1 MPPSPNRR
9 SVVQLAALTLPAFS
23 FGLLTGQTARAQSSP
38 APAAASPANAAAPG
52 AASASSPTSAA
63 TSAPAAASA
72 AAPGV
77 AALPPELV
85 GRLPLAQ
92 FWQVRGSGVLRFF
105 GFKAYDARLWAAADG
120 GANPLLARQPFA
132 LDIIYNATVSGEEIA
147 RVSLVEMYRLRPA
160 GPDRLEAWNQAMRQ
174 ALPSVKSGD
183 RLVGVHLPQVGAR
196 FYFNGRQTGEVNDP
210 AFSEAFF
217 AIWFDEN
224 TRRPELRRAL
234 LGG

>member
-1 MPPSPNRR
+1 MAFHSTRR
-9 SVVQLAALTLPAFS
+9 ACLQSLALFSSGLGLGLLSHKAALAQNAPNSA
-23 FGLLTGQTARAQSSP
+23 TAP
-38 APAAASPANAAAPG
+38 
-52 AASASSPTSAA
+52 
-63 TSAPAAASA
+63 ASA
-72 AAPGV
+72 AAVAPGAVGGTAAAPSV
-77 AALPPELV
+77 APVVAPLPAELL

-92 FWQVRGSGVLRFF
+92 FWQVRGTGVLRFF

-120 GANPLLARQPFA
+120 GPNPLLARQPFA
-132 LDIIYNATVSGEEIA
+132 LDIVYNATVSGEEIA
-147 RVSLVEMYRLRPA
+147 RVSLVEMSRLRPA
-160 GPDRLEAWNQAMRQ
+160 GPDRLETWNQAMRQ

-196 FYFNGRQTGEVNDP
+196 FYFNGRLTGEVNDP
-210 AFSEAFF
+210 AFSDAFF